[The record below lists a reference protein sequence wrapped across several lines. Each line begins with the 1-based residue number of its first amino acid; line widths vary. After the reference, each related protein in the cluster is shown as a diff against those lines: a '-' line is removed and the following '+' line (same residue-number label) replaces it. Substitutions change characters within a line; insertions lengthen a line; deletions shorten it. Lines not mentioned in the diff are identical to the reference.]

1 MASSANAFGD
11 WGMPST
17 ATIAPVTN
25 TFSSN
30 RFGDW
35 ADDTGAANGNA
46 KRTSKDNKDGDDFG
60 LFETADVW
68 K

>member
-1 MASSANAFGD
+1 
-11 WGMPST
+11 MPGT
-17 ATIAPVTN
+17 TTIAPVTN
-25 TFSSN
+25 TFGSN

-35 ADDTGAANGNA
+35 VDEPGARNGSA
-46 KRTSKDNKDGDDFG
+46 KRISKDNKDGDDFG